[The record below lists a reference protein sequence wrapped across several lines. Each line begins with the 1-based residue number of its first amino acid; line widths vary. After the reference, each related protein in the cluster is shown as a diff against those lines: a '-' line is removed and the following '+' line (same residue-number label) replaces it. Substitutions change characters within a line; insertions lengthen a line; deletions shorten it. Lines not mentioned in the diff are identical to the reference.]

1 MSTDITTDRGQ
12 HTEKSGDFG
21 TICLGWWRGLT
32 DPSIGRSRADLA
44 RLKRAGGAVDVLAIR
59 AVHELNRAL
68 AAAGHDMRSA
78 PDRLA
83 LIAQVLAQVKEH
95 TGQRLA
101 QRMGQGDPKPLSEIR
116 FDRLIRT
123 RDLTK
128 PEELAELA
136 TQLRRALAVVGPAA
150 NVARLAQDL
159 RWWTDATRASWC
171 FDYYGA
177 SQAAPTTE
185 DMSEESEA

>member
-1 MSTDITTDRGQ
+1 MSTDT
-12 HTEKSGDFG
+12 SGDFG
-21 TICLGWWRGLT
+21 TICMAWWRGLT

-44 RLKRAGGAVDVLAIR
+44 RLRRAGGAVDALAIR
-59 AVHELNRAL
+59 AVHDLNRKL

-78 PDRLA
+78 PDKLA

-123 RDLTK
+123 RD
-128 PEELAELA
+128 PAELA
-136 TQLRRALAVVGPAA
+136 TQLRRALAVVGQGA

-177 SQAAPTTE
+177 SQAAPDAE
-185 DMSEESEA
+185 QKSEESEA